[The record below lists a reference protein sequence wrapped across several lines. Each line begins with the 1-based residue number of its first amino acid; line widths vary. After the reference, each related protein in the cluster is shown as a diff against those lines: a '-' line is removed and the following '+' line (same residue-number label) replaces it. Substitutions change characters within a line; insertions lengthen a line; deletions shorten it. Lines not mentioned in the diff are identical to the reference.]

1 MRRDQF
7 HDPPEPGMNVG
18 GARFAV
24 RRQGDRRRAR
34 CRHRVG
40 YCAIVSCWL
49 DEVFWCRWV
58 DKPLLSGRAPAPNQ
72 GPATRRGR
80 FRQCGGPMTAD
91 ILISLFENA
100 LPRIFCI
107 CSGPLPLPATH
118 ESMLIWVAGRGE
130 GRCREFSNRCQDS
143 TLAPRQEIYL
153 INESMLIW
161 VAGMGGREGR
171 GPVPRVFKQVPR
183 FHPRAATRNLP
194 DRGPRAKSWPRIKP
208 GGGKIRT
215 KAARRAACALYRA
228 NISGDVVT
236 KITGNYPRP
245 LGRTWEAPFAR
256 PQGPDCR

>member
-1 MRRDQF
+1 MSAGNRIGGGGVMGTAIPFPSYGIVTPAMRRDQF

-153 INESMLIW
+153 I
-161 VAGMGGREGR
+161 AGR
-171 GPVPRVFKQVPR
+171 GPNLGRELN
-183 FHPRAATRNLP
+183 RA
-194 DRGPRAKSWPRIKP
+194 
-208 GGGKIRT
+208 GGKYEPKLPEEPHVR
-215 KAARRAACALYRA
+215 Y
-228 NISGDVVT
+228 
-236 KITGNYPRP
+236 TGRIFRVMLSPR
-245 LGRTWEAPFAR
+245 
-256 PQGPDCR
+256 